1 MKERQFSGTLNQIVE
16 QEVPASLD
24 LWPAIRAQV
33 RSRHRTAWW
42 ARLKPAT
49 GLGWALTALIISLAF
64 GAVVYAAAPAVMQLF
79 RQAPILP
86 EVAQGDLIHEL
97 DVSETVGNVT
107 VRLERAYADANRV
120 VIGFTVQGPEGRQF
134 ELNQLALT
142 DAAGTVLPW
151 VHGYGAAGESE
162 ILDLSLPPGE
172 ETHAN
177 VFDASSVSG
186 EPETLNLRLTMELEE
201 LPLAPEAPD
210 STSATVGS
218 LNDPPAS
225 TVVELQPMPSGLT
238 VGNFEFEFSVP
249 FIQGRAIEVG
259 QTVEASGVAV
269 TLEKVV
275 ATPSEMRA
283 TLCFEPPDASGKS
296 WLIIAS
302 EAHDL
307 SDGTDACHPVVYPA
321 NLADGPGRARLEVS
335 ELVGFDE
342 VAPWGQMRRK
352 GPWIFRFRVP

>member
-1 MKERQFSGTLNQIVE
+1 MKERYFSRTLNQIVK

-24 LWPAIRAQV
+24 LWPAIRTQV
-33 RSRHRTAWW
+33 RSQHRTAWW

-49 GLGWALTALIISLAF
+49 GLGWALTALIISLVF
-64 GAVVYAAAPAVMQLF
+64 GAVAYAAAPAVMQLF

-86 EVAQGDLIHEL
+86 EVAQADLIHEL
-97 DVSETVGNVT
+97 DVSETMGDVT

-120 VIGFTVQGPEGRQF
+120 VIGFTIQGPDGRRF

-142 DAAGTVLPW
+142 DAAATVLPW

-172 ETHAN
+172 EAHAH

-186 EPETLNLRLTMELEE
+186 EPETLDLRLTMDLEA
-201 LPLAPEAPD
+201 LPSAPEAPD
-210 STSATVGS
+210 STSATAGS

-225 TVVELQPMPSGLT
+225 TVVGLQPMPSGLT
-238 VGNFEFEFSVP
+238 TGRFEFEFSVP

-259 QTVEASGVAV
+259 QTVETASVAV

-275 ATPSEMRA
+275 ATPSETRA
-283 TLCFEPPDASGKS
+283 TLCFEAPEASGMS
-296 WLIIAS
+296 WLIIAP

-321 NLADGPGRARLEVS
+321 DLANGPGLARLEVS

-342 VAPWGQMRRK
+342 AAPWGQTRRQ